1 MAVLRVVRGSV
12 PGQVVQVKG
21 EKTVLGRHPSCQVVL
36 DNASVS
42 RTHAQITE
50 SHGAYVIEDLH
61 SRNGTFVNGQKIRE
75 RIELSDGDEIKVCD
89 VVMTFH
95 MSLPVA
101 SPVDP
106 SKPGGASTA
115 AADTGRLP
123 AARPAAAL
131 LATYSGEMISPSAS
145 SADVLIED
153 NSSILSSL
161 DMLPSALSPRI
172 DVKPE
177 IKLRAVM
184 EISRSLVGS
193 LDLGETLP
201 KIIRGLFNIFP
212 YADRGCVVLK
222 NDDTSQVSIRT
233 MLTRRE
239 EQELSGRVSMTIIR
253 QAMSGRRAILSADAV
268 DDQRFEVSE
277 SLPNLRLRSVIC
289 APLVG
294 AEGRVHGV
302 IQLDTLDIRQ
312 QFTQDDLEVL
322 ASVAS
327 LATLSVEN
335 ALLHETALKQRDME
349 RELDFAS
356 QVQQGF
362 LPTERPRLAGY
373 EFYEYYEAARGVG
386 GDFYDYV
393 PLPGGR
399 VAIGLGDVAGKGVSA
414 ALLMARMYSAA
425 RFELLTKPVPS
436 DAMTGLNQQLVS
448 GGMGHRFVTMV
459 IVVVDPATHTLTLVN
474 AGHLL
479 PLLRRAGGTVEKIDY
494 DGAGLP
500 LGIKADTVYR
510 QLEVPLEPGDTLV
523 LYTDGVTEAA
533 NAANDMYGTA
543 RIVEFLTRQGTDVE
557 TLGDGLVANVEAFC
571 QGESQRDDICLVCF
585 RRVN

>member
-1 MAVLRVVRGSV
+1 M
-12 PGQVVQVKG
+12 
-21 EKTVLGRHPSCQVVL
+21 
-36 DNASVS
+36 
-42 RTHAQITE
+42 
-50 SHGAYVIEDLH
+50 
-61 SRNGTFVNGQKIRE
+61 
-75 RIELSDGDEIKVCD
+75 
-89 VVMTFH
+89 
-95 MSLPVA
+95 
-101 SPVDP
+101 
-106 SKPGGASTA
+106 
-115 AADTGRLP
+115 
-123 AARPAAAL
+123 
-131 LATYSGEMISPSAS
+131 
-145 SADVLIED
+145 
-153 NSSILSSL
+153 
-161 DMLPSALSPRI
+161 
-172 DVKPE
+172 
-177 IKLRAVM
+177 
-184 EISRSLVGS
+184 
-193 LDLGETLP
+193 
-201 KIIRGLFNIFP
+201 
-212 YADRGCVVLK
+212 
-222 NDDTSQVSIRT
+222 
-233 MLTRRE
+233 
-239 EQELSGRVSMTIIR
+239 
-253 QAMSGRRAILSADAV
+253 
-268 DDQRFEVSE
+268 
-277 SLPNLRLRSVIC
+277 
-289 APLVG
+289 
-294 AEGRVHGV
+294 HGV

-425 RFELLTKPVPS
+425 RFELLTKPTPS

-459 IVVVDPATHTLTLVN
+459 IVVVDPATHRLTLVN

-494 DGAGLP
+494 DGAGSPWGSRRIPSIANWKCPSNRGTRWCCTPTASPRRRTPRTTCMERLGSPSSWPGRGPMSKPWGRFGGERRGVLP
-500 LGIKADTVYR
+500 
-510 QLEVPLEPGDTLV
+510 
-523 LYTDGVTEAA
+523 
-533 NAANDMYGTA
+533 
-543 RIVEFLTRQGTDVE
+543 
-557 TLGDGLVANVEAFC
+557 
-571 QGESQRDDICLVCF
+571 GESQRDDICLVCF